1 MTDINT
7 EYGVLVLGDSDTA
20 GRLDMLAD
28 KAAEQGAVITQTYAF
43 DPGEA
48 ANHDDLTC
56 VAAVVEA
63 LSRAIETHSCIWLP
77 FPLQDLA
84 REQHWRRLSLVLQR
98 HGLNLLM
105 GPELAPCLIEGGY
118 SAIDAALR
126 AEVQSVDE
134 LDYAALA
141 AAGMK
146 ALGAEIEEALREAD
160 AAATDEPPASTAVY
174 STAEAAQLFGRSD
187 TWISRGLRD
196 GVFVY
201 PDGSAVEPIQIGK
214 GGRRQFTVA
223 MLRAMAW
230 SSYRRGNLSGEQL
243 EGVLAELSRGER

>member
-20 GRLDMLAD
+20 GRMDMLAD

-48 ANHDDLTC
+48 ANHEDLTC
-56 VAAVVEA
+56 VGAVVEA
-63 LSRAIETHSCIWLP
+63 LSRAIETHSCVWLP

-84 REQHWRRLSLVLQR
+84 REQHWRRISLVLQR

-105 GPELAPCLIEGGY
+105 GPELAPCLIDGGY

-160 AAATDEPPASTAVY
+160 AAASDEPPSTAVY
-174 STAEAAQLFGRSD
+174 STAEAARLFGRSD

-201 PDGSAVEPIQIGK
+201 PVGSAVEPILIGK
-214 GGRRQFTVA
+214 GGRRQFTVP

-230 SSYRRGNLSGEQL
+230 SSYRRGNLSGEHL